1 MSYIVNDAPEGRGRG
16 RRPLLVAL
24 AVIVVLLVAAVA
36 FLIGR
41 GGEPGQARTPIS
53 VIGTGSTDL
62 TWQQVGAQ
70 PVPASPLHGPLRQ
83 SAAGVAAGFSHDELG
98 AALAAI
104 NISARLSSSAGAA
117 VYEATA
123 RQQCVGDVER
133 AIATSRSESRS
144 SSSGNA
150 PTEYLYRISGDP
162 ASEVVV
168 VSIAAATPEATGMH
182 GYAEI
187 TRTLQWID
195 GDWKLQVPVNRPRLI
210 SSTDGYRSLGGPH
223 A

>member
-1 MSYIVNDAPEGRGRG
+1 VSYIVNDAPEGRGRG
-16 RRPLLVAL
+16 RRPILVAL

-41 GGEPGQARTPIS
+41 GGEPDQAQTPIS

-83 SAAGVAAGFSHDELG
+83 SAGVVAGFSHDELG

-133 AIATSRSESRS
+133 AIATSRSESAS